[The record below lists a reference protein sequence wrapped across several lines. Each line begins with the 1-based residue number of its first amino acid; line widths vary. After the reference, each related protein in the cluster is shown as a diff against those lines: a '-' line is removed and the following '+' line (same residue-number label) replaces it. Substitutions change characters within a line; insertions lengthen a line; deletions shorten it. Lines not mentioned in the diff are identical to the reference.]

1 MTTAEEVGDAGSA
14 GSTGVRKP
22 PLVLNA
28 MPLEILA
35 LILECLVPQ
44 PPEIGETRPVA
55 YNQLMVD
62 EPWFDFT
69 RCRRG
74 LHSVCRVS
82 RHLSQLAR
90 PLLYRVIAM
99 CDETTM
105 LLLFRT
111 LCENPQYGL
120 STRYLSCHMTLTHED
135 VIRETRRAVTKYL
148 DTFKLPTGM
157 DTISTTVR
165 QFMVMMR
172 ASLPHMLLNEGDLDH
187 IPQAFLCFVLIY
199 LPKLETHL
207 LQVPIC
213 DDQEEYDILCVQV
226 GNLKDIFINEPDV
239 APFQN
244 IHTLLLQ
251 GDPELLGHFEHEDC
265 DCDVPEVWGSQ
276 PRRYK
281 SLFTN
286 FPKLTTLEISSD
298 DGIWSHDFDQPLS
311 YLEGGNPLPPFLA
324 NIRHIYLHNSGACP
338 RDLHHLLC
346 NAPQLETLYMAPR
359 PDGLDRAIELD
370 PTTDDADPEAL
381 DIALASHAKHLRN
394 LDVSW
399 EDLTDLEPLV
409 GPEGRL
415 TTLSQMTSLHKLCI
429 QMATLYGSPAAVA
442 QTPLVDLLPPNLVE
456 LALEDWWWPNA
467 ELLDF
472 LPEWSVAEKVG
483 HYQAQHQYRVSALET
498 LNQFARDV
506 RTRLRGLRKV
516 VLLCKIPW
524 TWVMEG
530 GVEIEFHFEGV
541 KRGFLEQ
548 GVQFEVRCDEVLEE
562 EEGGEGARGYHMPIG
577 GCSMGRGGGGF

>member
-1 MTTAEEVGDAGSA
+1 M
-14 GSTGVRKP
+14 P
-22 PLVLNA
+22 P
-28 MPLEILA
+28 EIID

-74 LHSVCRVS
+74 LHSVCLVS
-82 RHLSQLAR
+82 RRFYELAR
-90 PLLYRVIAM
+90 PLLYRVISLW
-99 CDETTM
+99 DETAM
-105 LLLFRT
+105 FLLFRT
-111 LCENPQYGL
+111 LYEKPHYGL
-120 STRYLSCHMTLTHED
+120 ATRYLSCHMTLTHED
-135 VIRETRRAVTKYL
+135 VIRETRRVISKYL
-148 DTFKLPTGM
+148 GTIKMKTPTRESGI
-157 DTISTTVR
+157 TNTTVH
-165 QFMVMMR
+165 QFLMILR
-172 ASLPHMLLNEGDLDH
+172 AGLPHMALNEGDLDH
-187 IPQAFLCFVLIY
+187 IPQAFLCFILMF

-213 DDQEEYDILCVQV
+213 DDQEEYDVFCAQLDT
-226 GNLKDIFINEPDV
+226 LKKIFTGETAQ
-239 APFQN
+239 APFQH

-265 DCDVPEVWGSQ
+265 DCEIPEVWGTQ

-281 SLFTN
+281 SLYTN
-286 FPKLTTLEISSD
+286 FPKLTTLEVSGD
-298 DGIWSHDFDQPLS
+298 DGIWSADFDLDDPRAF
-311 YLEGGNPLPPFLA
+311 LEGGTPPPPFLA
-324 NIRHIYLHNSGACP
+324 NIRHIYLHSSAACP
-338 RDLHHLLC
+338 RDLHQLLL

-359 PDGLDRAIELD
+359 QDGLDRAIELD
-370 PTTDDADPEAL
+370 PTATDADPEAL
-381 DIALASHAKHLRN
+381 DIALTSHAKNLRN

-415 TTLSQMTSLHKLCI
+415 TSLAHMTTLQKLCI
-429 QMATLYGSPAAVA
+429 QMATLYGSPATVPS
-442 QTPLVDLLPPNLVE
+442 TPLVDLLPPNLVE

-467 ELLDF
+467 ELLDL
-472 LPEWSVAEKVG
+472 LPEWGVADKVA
-483 HYQAQHQYRVSALET
+483 HYQAQHAYRVSALRT

-506 RTRLRGLRKV
+506 RTRLVGLKKV
-516 VLLCKIPW
+516 VLLCRIPW

-530 GVEIEFHFEGV
+530 GVPIEFHFEGV
-541 KRGFLEQ
+541 KREFLER

-562 EEGGEGARGYHMPIG
+562 EPGEGRFESVRGP
-577 GCSMGRGGGGF
+577 CSR